1 MLLEMNL
8 MLLPILILF
17 PLSLIEFIFPNN
29 ERMNKQVYFI
39 AFAISYFIVAI
50 KYYYGPDIAIYVN
63 LYDSLSSPIKDL
75 INPPKSSLD
84 TERLFIFFF
93 SFLKSIGCSYWFCS
107 VIITTIY
114 FAAIYNLFTSLNKY
128 KTFAL
133 FLIVLFDANLLFF
146 EFRQNLTVA
155 LFLFSLS
162 AYYKRSY
169 FVCVLLAVLS
179 FFIHKSAIFVYMLMI
194 LLLFFQR
201 VKVSK
206 TIFLVASGLLL
217 VFLFLPIDQIIIWII
232 SKTPASTNVIE
243 SVKHHL
249 MYTKTF
255 QIIFFVYAIVLLLL
269 IFSVENKDLN
279 SKYAKIVALF
289 FIVVSISY
297 RDWFFLNR
305 LRSYFLPVVIVYLI
319 PILSQSKSKQ
329 IWISKLAVCLIYLYS
344 INYARGIWL
353 SNYYSEAKLLNSTTI
368 FSRFYKSENE
378 IRRENMRKASYFFQK
393 EYMKN
398 NIEEYNKFINE

>member
-1 MLLEMNL
+1 
-8 MLLPILILF
+8 
-17 PLSLIEFIFPNN
+17 
-29 ERMNKQVYFI
+29 
-39 AFAISYFIVAI
+39 
-50 KYYYGPDIAIYVN
+50 
-63 LYDSLSSPIKDL
+63 
-75 INPPKSSLD
+75 
-84 TERLFIFFF
+84 
-93 SFLKSIGCSYWFCS
+93 
-107 VIITTIY
+107 
-114 FAAIYNLFTSLNKY
+114 
-128 KTFAL
+128 
-133 FLIVLFDANLLFF
+133 
-146 EFRQNLTVA
+146 
-155 LFLFSLS
+155 
-162 AYYKRSY
+162 
-169 FVCVLLAVLS
+169 
-179 FFIHKSAIFVYMLMI
+179 
-194 LLLFFQR
+194 
-201 VKVSK
+201 
-206 TIFLVASGLLL
+206 
-217 VFLFLPIDQIIIWII
+217 
-232 SKTPASTNVIE
+232 
-243 SVKHHL
+243 
-249 MYTKTF
+249 
-255 QIIFFVYAIVLLLL
+255 VYAIVLLLL

-398 NIEEYNKFINE
+398 NIEEYNKSIKE